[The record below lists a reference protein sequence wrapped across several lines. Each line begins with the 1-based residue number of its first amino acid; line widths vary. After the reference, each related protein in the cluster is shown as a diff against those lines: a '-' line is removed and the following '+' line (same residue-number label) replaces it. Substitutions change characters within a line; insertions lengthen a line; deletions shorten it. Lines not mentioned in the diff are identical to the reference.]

1 MPVAGHRTY
10 SACRRSITG
19 LACLAA
25 LLVLAPR
32 AALAAVQVIT
42 GPTPI
47 ERGDAHAAGDITLV
61 NERLAVAIAVESV
74 VPYGVP
80 RGAIIDVAPVR
91 EGRIGRDQ
99 AIFADF
105 MPNNWSAWPNTYA
118 RVTII
123 ERDPARAVVR
133 AERDWGKVTITTL
146 YTLEANSDHLEIV
159 TTMQNQGD
167 AALTDL
173 LSGLTLWARGGYFFG
188 IPGLAGQEK
197 GKVVGA
203 LADRVV
209 GYDEDWVIA
218 LHSASFDH
226 INYGARD
233 LYLRHSLQ
241 PGESRSFTGWLQVEP
256 SGDLAPVIKAEIARR
271 QLPAGRLR
279 GVVTGRDG
287 ARIERPVI
295 VIEKQGQPYG
305 WVLGRNGSYELALPA
320 GDYALY
326 ATAKNSSQTAK
337 VAVTVAAGAS
347 AVRDFRDLD
356 GPGKIAFNVSRASD
370 GRPLDARIAI
380 VEGQKPLVQFL
391 GKKVFFTE
399 LDRRGR
405 VEVPIAAGRYRFQ
418 VASGGGFLGAS
429 RELALEVAPGGTQV
443 ATVALPIQF
452 DPRRQGWYAADL
464 HHHADQA
471 EAVTPPAD
479 LARSQLAAG
488 LDLLVVTDHDSTVN
502 HRALQR
508 IAQQRGMAFIP
519 GVELS
524 ASWGH
529 FNAYPLSL
537 GGRLGVDTGKATV
550 AELFEDARRLGAIV
564 IQSNHPYLP
573 EGYMTSLADGVAP
586 GGFSAGF
593 DLLEINAR
601 NPEHDEKVLTQL
613 SRLWNGGHRY
623 YLTAGSDT
631 HDVWNEVSG
640 AARTFAHLDGAPTA
654 AGFARA
660 MQQGHAYVS
669 FGPLIFPSVMF
680 GETLKLTPGAPF
692 TLGFELKSVAGIRKV
707 ELVGDGAVVKTE
719 SFAGSAAN
727 EVHVDF
733 PLTAGTARWYAL
745 RVENSEGRK
754 AYSNPIW
761 VDTLKSPFD

>member
-1 MPVAGHRTY
+1 MKLRNFRTPAGLLR
-10 SACRRSITG
+10 
-19 LACLAA
+19 LA
-25 LLVLAPR
+25 LLFLAPCGS
-32 AALAAVQVIT
+32 AQGTVQVIT

-47 ERGDAHAAGDITLV
+47 ERGDARAAGDITLV
-61 NERLAVAIAVESV
+61 NEKLAIAIAVESV

-91 EGRIGRDQ
+91 GGRIGRDQ
-99 AIFADF
+99 AVFADF
-105 MPNNWSAWPNTYA
+105 IPNNWSAWPNTYE
-118 RVTII
+118 RVTIV

-146 YTLEANSDHLEIV
+146 YTLEANSDHVEIV
-159 TTMQNQGD
+159 TTMKNGGD

-173 LSGLTLWARGGYFFG
+173 LSGLTLWARGGHFFG
-188 IPGLAGQEK
+188 LPGLAGQEK

-209 GYDEDWVIA
+209 AYDEDWTIA
-218 LHSASFDH
+218 LHSAGFDH
-226 INYGARD
+226 IAYASQD
-233 LYLRHSLQ
+233 LYLRHNLQ
-241 PGESRSFTGWLQVEP
+241 PGASRSFTGWLQVGP

-271 QLPAGRLR
+271 QLPAGVVR
-279 GVVTGRDG
+279 GVVIGRDG
-287 ARIERPVI
+287 AKIARPVI

-305 WVLGRNGSYELALPA
+305 WVLGQNGSYQLTLPA

-337 VAVTVAAGAS
+337 VAVTVGAGAS

-356 GPGKIAFNVSRASD
+356 GPGKIAFSVTRASD

-380 VEGQKPLVQFL
+380 LEGQKPLVQFL
-391 GKKVFFTE
+391 GRKAFFTE
-399 LDRRGR
+399 LDRKGR

-418 VASGGGFLGAS
+418 VSYGGGFLGAS
-429 RELALEVAPGGTQV
+429 RELALDVAPGATQAAPV
-443 ATVALPIQF
+443 VLPVQF
-452 DPRRQGWYAADL
+452 DPRTQGWYAADL

-508 IAQQRGMAFIP
+508 LAQQRGMAFIP

-529 FNAYPLSL
+529 FNAYPLVL
-537 GGRLGVDTGKATV
+537 GGKLGVDTGKATV
-550 AELFEDARRLGAIV
+550 AELFQDARRLGAII

-573 EGYMTSLADGVAP
+573 DGYMMSLADGVAP

-593 DLLEINAR
+593 DLLEINASE
-601 NPEHDEKVLTQL
+601 PEHDEKVLSQL
-613 SRLWNGGHRY
+613 SRFWNGGHRY

-640 AARTFAHLDGAPTA
+640 SARMFAHLDGAPTA

-660 MQQGHAYVS
+660 LKDGHAYVS

-680 GETLKLTPGAPF
+680 GETLKLTAGAPF
-692 TLGFELKSVAGIRKV
+692 TLGFDLKSVAGIRTV
-707 ELVGDGAVVKTE
+707 ELIGDGAVVKTE
-719 SFAGSAAN
+719 SFASPAAN
-727 EVHVDF
+727 EVRVDF
-733 PLTAGTARWYAL
+733 PLAAGSARWYAL
-745 RVENSEGRK
+745 RVEDSKGKK

-761 VDTLKSPFD
+761 VDTVKSPAE